1 MNVLQINRFAGRV
14 PEVVRADDD
23 CGRAQRSGQ
32 QAEGLQRPRVGQEGA
47 EEERSRNAGFHQR
60 RFLQARKFG
69 RIDWYV
75 LKIQNKTFLRYFDQ
89 IKASG

>member
-1 MNVLQINRFAGRV
+1 MQINRFAGRV

-23 CGRAQRSGQ
+23 CRRAQRSGQ
-32 QAEGLQRPRVGQEGA
+32 QTEGLQRPRVGQEGA

-69 RIDWYV
+69 RIDRCV
-75 LKIQNKTFLRYFDQ
+75 PKIQNKTIQKYFD
-89 IKASG
+89 